1 MRAQDF
7 SAWLSAIAGMSVEQ
21 RRQALQALT
30 KVGKGAAAPEDLA
43 RAFTGKATRQADGG
57 CAWNDGR

>member
-43 RAFTGKATRQADGG
+43 APSPGKRRAKRTEDP
-57 CAWNDGR
+57 WNDGR

>member
-30 KVGKGAAAPEDLA
+30 KVGKARRAGRFG